1 MATLSGNSLSSTYN
15 MLLKTNSATGFSSVL
30 TNIEDGEGNSSSLHI
45 SNVASYIDGKLGI
58 GTSAPTSSLHITTS
72 TAQPVLVEDS
82 SGYDQFYVGDAN
94 SNFNVKLGDIDNASA
109 GNDNYLFV
117 DDSNNR
123 IVNNTTYMGVNQTS
137 PSATLHVGNNNGTVN
152 FSLASSTTAVV
163 MGSSANSDLFVVD
176 TTNSEIIS
184 EANVT
189 VENQA
194 SFRRS
199 SGRYYL
205 EEFFKRRP
213 CVNADINSATEAT
226 REVANPDFE
235 ILGTNASSDDVTF
248 SATYGGLVL
257 QTDGSS
263 ADQVIIL
270 PHLDTNQT
278 AWTGCKWGTENQVEW
293 ECAITP
299 DISANTAFWAGLK
312 QTNVCDYAD
321 DDDQAYFVYA
331 SGDTAAG
338 ALTTNANLHFI
349 YSVAG
354 TDFITNL
361 GIAVAAD
368 TTYRLRIKID
378 SDRKVAVFV
387 NDVQYGLVTSAT
399 AGGATQSTATQLSNA
414 LTNDED
420 FIPYIGI
427 EAGAGEAQKL
437 RVHYQKISR
446 ILFE

>member
-194 SFRRS
+194 AFRRS

-213 CVNADINSATEAT
+213 CINADINSATEAT
-226 REVANPDFE
+226 R
-235 ILGTNASSDDVTF
+235 
-248 SATYGGLVL
+248 
-257 QTDGSS
+257 
-263 ADQVIIL
+263 
-270 PHLDTNQT
+270 
-278 AWTGCKWGTENQVEW
+278 
-293 ECAITP
+293 
-299 DISANTAFWAGLK
+299 
-312 QTNVCDYAD
+312 
-321 DDDQAYFVYA
+321 
-331 SGDTAAG
+331 
-338 ALTTNANLHFI
+338 
-349 YSVAG
+349 
-354 TDFITNL
+354 
-361 GIAVAAD
+361 
-368 TTYRLRIKID
+368 
-378 SDRKVAVFV
+378 
-387 NDVQYGLVTSAT
+387 
-399 AGGATQSTATQLSNA
+399 
-414 LTNDED
+414 
-420 FIPYIGI
+420 
-427 EAGAGEAQKL
+427 
-437 RVHYQKISR
+437 
-446 ILFE
+446 